1 MKIKPGGKITNYLT
15 KFYEK
20 YTSTI
25 SLNKN
30 LLLSGSVGFIV
41 SLIVAY
47 LSTKYSNDDFTTSTL
62 TVISGFISSKIIFV
76 ILFHLDNKKKYT
88 KKLTGKLNFDILKQI
103 VTKMIFADAIFDIIN
118 NVSRWIILY
127 ELLLI
132 RLGPF
137 EAAIVSSIASS
148 FLSYLSINILSR
160 YIKIFSPLKK
170 KEIQKRKNFIIIL
183 I

>member
-1 MKIKPGGKITNYLT
+1 LKIKPGGKITNYLT
-15 KFYEK
+15 KFYVK

-47 LSTKYSNDDFTTSTL
+47 VSTKYSDDDFVTSAL
-62 TVISGFISSKIIFV
+62 TVIAGFISSKVIFV

-88 KKLTGKLNFDILKQI
+88 IKLTGKLNFDILKQI

-118 NVSRWIILY
+118 NVSRFFILL
-127 ELLLI
+127 ELL
-132 RLGPF
+132 RTEYQPVVQ
-137 EAAIVSSIASS
+137 AATIASIIAS
-148 FLSYLSINILSR
+148 CFSYLAINLIVRRIHVFRFRKKLS
-160 YIKIFSPLKK
+160 
-170 KEIQKRKNFIIIL
+170 
-183 I
+183 

>member
-1 MKIKPGGKITNYLT
+1 MKIKPGGKIANYLT

-47 LSTKYSNDDFTTSTL
+47 ASTKYSNDDFTTSTL
-62 TVISGFISSKIIFV
+62 TVISGFISSKVIFV
-76 ILFHLDNKKKYT
+76 ILFHLDNRKKYT

-103 VTKMIFADAIFDIIN
+103 VKKMIFADAIFDIIN
-118 NVSRWIILY
+118 NVSRFFILL
-127 ELLLI
+127 ELLRI
-132 RLGPF
+132 EYQPVQ
-137 EAAIVSSIASS
+137 AAIIASIIAS
-148 FLSYLSINILSR
+148 CFSYLAINLIVR
-160 YIKIFSPLKK
+160 RIHVFRFRKK
-170 KEIQKRKNFIIIL
+170 LF
-183 I
+183 

>member
-15 KFYEK
+15 RFYEK
-20 YTSTI
+20 YTSSI

-47 LSTKYSNDDFTTSTL
+47 VSTNYSNDDFTTSTL

-76 ILFHLDNKKKYT
+76 VLFHLDNKTKYT

-118 NVSRWIILY
+118 NVSRFFILL
-127 ELLLI
+127 ELLKL
-132 RLGPF
+132 
-137 EAAIVSSIASS
+137 EYQSVQAATIASIIAS
-148 FLSYLSINILSR
+148 CLSYLAINLIVRRLHVFR
-160 YIKIFSPLKK
+160 F
-170 KEIQKRKNFIIIL
+170 RKLF
-183 I
+183 